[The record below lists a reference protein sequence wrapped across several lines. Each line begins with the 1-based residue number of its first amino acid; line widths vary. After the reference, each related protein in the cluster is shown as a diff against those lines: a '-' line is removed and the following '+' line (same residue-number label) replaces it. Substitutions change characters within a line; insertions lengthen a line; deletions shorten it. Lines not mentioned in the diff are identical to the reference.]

1 MSAITPKPLE
11 AVAWVRVALHANG
24 ACSVEGTIGDKRLA
38 LQLLDVARDTVR
50 THGKEELIVVPNRDV
65 DVEPKLPLRAVGSM
79 PQHDRGDP

>member
-1 MSAITPKPLE
+1 VSTIAPKPLE

-38 LQLLDVARDTVR
+38 LQLLDVARESVR
-50 THGKEELIVVPNRDV
+50 SHGKEELIVVPNREV

-79 PQHDRGDP
+79 GERERGDP